1 MEPSD
6 VVFALDASGSI
17 TSKNF
22 KKVVDFAKNVVLD
35 LPVDAR
41 MRVGLETFSTNER
54 VRDRLEV
61 FSTNEKVPRMCRLP

>member
-17 TSKNF
+17 TNKNF

-35 LPVDAR
+35 LPVDSR
-41 MRVGLETFSTNER
+41 VRVGLETFSDNEQ
-54 VRDRLEV
+54 VRQTSR
-61 FSTNEKVPRMCRLP
+61 F